1 MKLYILYGSVSTEHA
16 VSVRSAKHVQETL
29 ADAYTVV
36 PVYITESGHFV
47 VRTEKDSIQEGENL
61 TYPGTIGE
69 SIADFTARVTEDDVV
84 FPVIHGT
91 GGEDGTLQ
99 GLLEMLDVPY
109 VGSNVLSSAASYSKA
124 VTNDLFY
131 ACGVPQSAYL
141 HVKRAD
147 YDEAPEAWREEMA
160 RLAPVVYVKPS
171 AAGSSIG
178 VSRVED
184 MTELEAALELA
195 FRYDD
200 EVVVEEEVEGREL
213 QLSVWGDDEIHVS
226 LPGEYER
233 TGFFDYDAKYKGAH
247 LDPIVPAHLSDE
259 GIEKIRMIAAQAYR
273 ALHLNGFARVD
284 IFATD
289 DEEFFVNEVNS
300 IPGMSGSSMTPKIW
314 EPSAGVSFRNFL
326 VGLIELARTT
336 HAKKKSTQR
345 HYE

>member
-1 MKLYILYGSVSTEHA
+1 MKLYILYGSVSTEHT
-16 VSVRSAKHVQETL
+16 VSIRSAANVQQTL
-29 ADAYTVV
+29 ADTYTVI

-47 VRTEKDSIQEGENL
+47 VRTEKDSIKEGETL

-69 SIADFTARVTEDDVV
+69 SIADFTSKVMPQDVI

-109 VGSNVLSSAASYSKA
+109 VGSNVLSSSVSYSKA
-124 VTNDLFY
+124 VSNDLFY
-131 ACGVPQSAYL
+131 ACGVPEGAYL

-147 YDEAPEAWREEMA
+147 YDEAPETWREEMA
-160 RLAPVVYVKPS
+160 KLAPVVYVKPS

-178 VSRVED
+178 ITRVDDPVMLED
-184 MTELEAALELA
+184 AIALA

-200 EVVVEEEVEGREL
+200 EIVVEEEIEGREL
-213 QLSVWGDDEIHVS
+213 QLSVWGDDEVHVS

-247 LDPIVPAHLSDE
+247 LEPVIPAHLSDE

-289 DEEFFVNEVNS
+289 DEEFFVNEINS
-300 IPGMSGSSMTPKIW
+300 IPGMSGSSMTPKLW
-314 EPSAGVSFRNFL
+314 MPSDGKDFHDFL
-326 VGLIELARTT
+326 VSLVELAHTT
-336 HAKKKSTQR
+336 HAKKKASLR

>member
-16 VSVRSAKHVQETL
+16 ISIRSAKHVQETI
-29 ADAYTVV
+29 ADQYTIV
-36 PVYITESGHFV
+36 PVYITESGHFI
-47 VRTEKDSIQEGENL
+47 VRNENEPICEGESL
-61 TYPGTIGE
+61 SYSGTIGE
-69 SIADFTARVTEDDVV
+69 SIADFTSRITQDDIV
-84 FPVIHGT
+84 FPVVHGT

-109 VGSNVLSSAASYSKA
+109 VGSGVLSSAVSYSKA
-124 VTNDLFY
+124 VSNDLFY

-141 HVKRAD
+141 HVKHAD
-147 YDEAPEAWREEMA
+147 YNEAPEAWRKEIE
-160 RLAPVVYVKPS
+160 RLAKVIYVKPS
-171 AAGSSIG
+171 QAGSSIG
-178 VSRVED
+178 VTRVD
-184 MTELEAALELA
+184 DPSKLERAIELA

-200 EVVVEEEVEGREL
+200 EIVVEEEVEGREL
-213 QLSVWGDDEIHVS
+213 QISVWGDDEVHVS

-247 LDPIVPAHLSDE
+247 LEPVIPAHLSDE
-259 GIEKIRMIAAQAYR
+259 GIQKIRMIAAQAYR
-273 ALHLNGFARVD
+273 ALHLSGFARVD

-289 DEEFFVNEVNS
+289 EEDFFVNEINS

-314 EPSAGVSFRNFL
+314 KPSEGQSFKDFL

-336 HAKKKSTQR
+336 HAKKKASVR